1 LKVFFPFLEI
11 MASRMATSYG
21 PQVAQVN
28 EESVPKSSLDLMLT
42 QHSRDEDPELRE
54 VCTRLEVDPL

>member
-1 LKVFFPFLEI
+1 